1 MRRNAVTTLVLINVI
16 LFIVQI
22 SFRGFT
28 ESFMLVSADIWTR
41 PWIIITSMFLHGGLA
56 HLFFNMYALYLFGT
70 LVERSIGTK
79 KFLAVYFLAGIL
91 AALLP
96 QYSAALGASGAIMGI
111 LGIVIML
118 FPDLR
123 ILFFFA
129 IPMSMRTAGIIFA
142 AIEVFG
148 LLVPVNTGIAH
159 YAHLVGLA
167 VGLAF
172 GYYLIKKK
180 GGVRRM
186 VSRVPSQSD
195 FDRHYGR

>member
-129 IPMSMRTAGIIFA
+129 IPMSMRTAGIIFSFTKA
-142 AIEVFG
+142 AALPKINIVFSADEIIK
-148 LLVPVNTGIAH
+148 LV
-159 YAHLVGLA
+159 
-167 VGLAF
+167 
-172 GYYLIKKK
+172 
-180 GGVRRM
+180 M
-186 VSRVPSQSD
+186 
-195 FDRHYGR
+195 

>member
-1 MRRNAVTTLVLINVI
+1 MKKNAVSVLLLINVI
-16 LFIVQI
+16 LFIIQI

-28 ESFMLVSADIWTR
+28 ESFMLVSADIWVR
-41 PWIIITSMFLHGGLA
+41 PWIIITSMFLHGGVA

-79 KFLAVYFLAGIL
+79 KFLLVYFTAGIL
-91 AALLP
+91 AAMLP

-111 LGIVIML
+111 IGLVIML
-118 FPDLR
+118 FPDMK

-148 LLVPVNTGIAH
+148 LLVPVHTGIAH

-167 VGLAF
+167 VGLIF
-172 GYYLIKKK
+172 GYYIMKKK
-180 GGVRRM
+180 GGVRRFYAG
-186 VSRVPSQSD
+186 VPSQSD
-195 FDRHYGR
+195 FDRHYGH